1 MKPRLLVESL
11 KISIGVYSCPAAFT
25 GIGLPSETTNL
36 VLCAMELQPDLENF
50 SSQHWVNQL
59 ELAQDDCTT
68 KSLTISLPLGNRFYR
83 LHKP

>member
-1 MKPRLLVESL
+1 
-11 KISIGVYSCPAAFT
+11 
-25 GIGLPSETTNL
+25 
-36 VLCAMELQPDLENF
+36 MELQPDLENF